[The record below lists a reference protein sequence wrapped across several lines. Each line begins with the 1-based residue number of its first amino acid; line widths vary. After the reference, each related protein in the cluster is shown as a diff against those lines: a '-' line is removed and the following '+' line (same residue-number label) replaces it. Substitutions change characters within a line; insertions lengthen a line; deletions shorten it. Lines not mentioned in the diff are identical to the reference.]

1 MLVQI
6 GVGSADPIPQRD
18 RRAVPVHLGAQN
30 HHIIHRLLRVSEAG
44 MDDDPLRN
52 ADHQHPHRENHG
64 DGGLNRFCKGGEFQ
78 PHKGKQGVKQDNA
91 DQTQAH
97 QCGKAVAR
105 DGEFEE
111 QSRHCQNAAAN
122 QRRDSSRAEKMKKGF
137 HFRKLQVENS
147 VTANA
152 AFRSAALCQILPCSL
167 PHYPKENKPPRRG
180 RPANSG
186 NLNGG
191 T

>member
-1 MLVQI
+1 
-6 GVGSADPIPQRD
+6 
-18 RRAVPVHLGAQN
+18 
-30 HHIIHRLLRVSEAG
+30 
-44 MDDDPLRN
+44 MDDDALRN
-52 ADHQHPHRENHG
+52 ADHQHPHRENDG
-64 DGGLNRFCKGGEFQ
+64 DGGLHRLGEHGEFQ

-91 DQTQAH
+91 DQAQAH
-97 QCGKAVAR
+97 QRGKAVAR

-152 AFRSAALCQILPCSL
+152 AFFPAAICQVL
-167 PHYPKENKPPRRG
+167 
-180 RPANSG
+180 
-186 NLNGG
+186 
-191 T
+191 